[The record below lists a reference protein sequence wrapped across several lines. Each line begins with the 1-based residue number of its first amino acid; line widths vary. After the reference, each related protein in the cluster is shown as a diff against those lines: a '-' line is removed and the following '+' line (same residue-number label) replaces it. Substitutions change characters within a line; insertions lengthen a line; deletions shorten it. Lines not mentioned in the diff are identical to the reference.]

1 MSYKLMKRVQVQGPV
16 GPYEVLE
23 FKDSDGKSHY
33 ARMESDSLDAHN
45 DDSDFRAPIEE
56 QPEFQA
62 FLDSNFNLLHYYMD

>member
-16 GPYEVLE
+16 GPY
-23 FKDSDGKSHY
+23 DGKSHY